1 MCSIGITV
9 KKRGKMQR
17 EREAEGE
24 GENGKC
30 WMCFVLLWLP
40 RVLHQLLL
48 AGCSGAIALRCAR
61 VPQNTKKSPVNLPS
75 MSLPVCVCISSN

>member
-1 MCSIGITV
+1 MENVGCVLFCSGHLI
-9 KKRGKMQR
+9 
-17 EREAEGE
+17 
-24 GENGKC
+24 
-30 WMCFVLLWLP
+30 VLLWLP